1 MSLKG
6 IEQFLERYKKVLLL
20 ENNKKEEV
28 INIIKTETGII
39 LKEKQITISKGEI
52 TLQVTSVIKNELF
65 LHEKNIFTL
74 LQQHTELQIHKINY

>member
-65 LHEKNIFTL
+65 LHEKT
-74 LQQHTELQIHKINY
+74 